1 MAFSRTEFNDFIAD
15 QRIDTKKSEEKDK
28 LINTMKTVEKD
39 LFLGQE
45 DIQPLKWH
53 QVGRL
58 YRMAKAFL
66 VVMEI
71 LWPFM
76 KIIIKLFFKKK

>member
-1 MAFSRTEFNDFIAD
+1 
-15 QRIDTKKSEEKDK
+15 
-28 LINTMKTVEKD
+28 MKTVEKD
-39 LFLGQE
+39 LFLGTE

-58 YRMAKAFL
+58 YRMAKAFI